1 MDGVPP
7 VFVREDD
14 IPEGLEYPTVLDICL
29 AVERSVGKN
38 TIAGSQRLGGL
49 WRIYPTT
56 IDARNA
62 ILIRGFSFRGTSLKV
77 SDINPNILKNST
89 TGEEVPATKVWVD
102 GVPLS
107 VSDAE
112 IENALVKIGCEIRST
127 IKRQRARDN
136 DGKLTRFL
144 TGRRFLFITTPPKP
158 LERKLP
164 VCNYNASV
172 FHIEQKNAK
181 KEAKCS
187 NCLETGH
194 HRSVC
199 ANEVV
204 CISCRLPGHKKGSEQ
219 CQLAPDTHYTAGS
232 SAREE
237 QDQQVDSDPRGA
249 SYAGA
254 VAVTTAGATAA
265 TTDTAR
271 KNGASARGREPVRN
285 NARQKTLD
293 HFQVR
298 SRSSS
303 TKRPMS
309 DDGGQRAEKAMRLE
323 DRHTDDPPVENVNE
337 EENCTNT

>member
-29 AVERSVGKN
+29 AVERSVGTN
-38 TIAGSQRLGGL
+38 TIVGSQRLSGL

-62 ILIRGFSFRGTSLKV
+62 ILIRGFSFRGTKLKV
-77 SDINPNILKNST
+77 SDINPNIMKDST
-89 TGEEVPATKVWVD
+89 NGEEVPATKVWVD

-127 IKRQRARDN
+127 IKKQRARDK

-164 VCNYNASV
+164 VCNFKASV

-181 KEAKCS
+181 KEDKCTK
-187 NCLETGH
+187 CLETGH

-199 ANEVV
+199 VNEVV
-204 CISCRLPGHKKGSEQ
+204 CLTCRLPGHVRGSEL
-219 CQLAPDTHYTAGS
+219 CQLAPDTHCNAGD

-237 QDQQVDSDPRGA
+237 QVDSESRGA

-254 VAVTTAGATAA
+254 VAATAVATATTA
-265 TTDTAR
+265 DTAR
-271 KNGASARGREPVRN
+271 KNGASTRGREPVRT

-293 HFQVR
+293 HFR

-303 TKRPMS
+303 TKRPPS
-309 DDGGQRAEKAMRLE
+309 DDGGQRAEKAMRFE
-323 DRHTDDPPVENVNE
+323 DRHIDDPPVENVNE